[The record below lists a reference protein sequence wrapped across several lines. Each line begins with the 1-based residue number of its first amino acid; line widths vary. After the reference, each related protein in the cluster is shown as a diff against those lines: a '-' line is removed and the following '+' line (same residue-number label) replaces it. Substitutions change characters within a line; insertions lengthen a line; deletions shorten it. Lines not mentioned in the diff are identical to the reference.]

1 MENLDQ
7 CYAALL
13 KQGIRTYKYRN
24 STMKP
29 AGHIDSSRSGAI
41 FAYRSKQLMN
51 VGRGMVI
58 TSEEAILENEKKL
71 THWTPNT
78 YRFGTY
84 ADDYRTV
91 VKGHSEKNLSQ
102 INTFVVD
109 IDSKENHQG
118 EIILACLDQVGYM
131 PTLILES
138 DHGYQVYFVLKT
150 PGYVTKKSN
159 FKVIDVAKKISKT
172 IRLQLAEKLSGVDLG
187 CNHFG
192 IARFPQENNIV
203 FKEMNYQYSFADWI
217 QWSMKLESDQKTK
230 EDRERKLIV
239 FPEKKEIRQVDEPW
253 FDMLL
258 HKANIVGGEGR
269 LGRNNVIFTLSLAY
283 YSSGYALDTC
293 EYNMFT
299 FNERLQEPL
308 SEAELVKIVRS
319 AYSGNYQAASREFI
333 IELCQ
338 QWVSPTLKNNDLF
351 IQRRGWWKFKK
362 PRDQRKYSHKN
373 EWKEDLLAYL
383 SEKSLASEPY
393 LNLSKK
399 EFAEQLNMPLRSLDR
414 ALSALKQ
421 EHKVFYHV
429 KKGRGGGLLLAS
441 VRVLVASLIQ
451 AKKDEKEAY
460 IQGILA
466 QFKLTIAEWTR
477 TIQQL
482 LPEKEAQEIRLF
494 EVDTG

>member
-1 MENLDQ
+1 MLSEI
-7 CYAALL
+7 YSAVL
-13 KQGIRTYKYRN
+13 KNGLRTYKYRN

-172 IRLQLAEKLSGVDLG
+172 IRLQLAKQLPGIDLG

-192 IARFPQENNIV
+192 IARFPQKKNIV
-203 FKEMNYQYSFADWI
+203 FQELNYQYSFSDWI
-217 QWSMKLESDQKTK
+217 QWSMKIDSDQKTK
-230 EDRERKLIV
+230 EEYDKKIIL
-239 FPEKKEIRQVDEPW
+239 FPEKKQIRQVDEPW

-258 HKANIVGGEGR
+258 HKATIIGGEGR

-283 YSSGYALDTC
+283 YSSGYALETC
-293 EYNMFT
+293 EYNMIE
-299 FNERLQEPL
+299 FNERLHEPL
-308 SEAELVKIVRS
+308 ASAELAKIVRS
-319 AYSGNYQAASREFI
+319 AYSGNYEAASREFI
-333 IELCQ
+333 VELCQ
-338 QWVSPTLKNNDLF
+338 QWVAPELKNKDLF
-351 IQRRGWWKFKK
+351 IQRKGWWKFKK
-362 PRDQRKYSHKN
+362 PREQRKYSHKK
-373 EWKEDLLAYL
+373 EWKEDLVAYL
-383 SEKSLASEPY
+383 SEKSYISKPY
-393 LNLSKK
+393 LTLSKK
-399 EFAEQLNMPLRSLDR
+399 E
-414 ALSALKQ
+414 
-421 EHKVFYHV
+421 
-429 KKGRGGGLLLAS
+429 LAS
-441 VRVLVASLIQ
+441 ELGMPKRTLDKVLEELKEENKVIYQVTRGRNGGMVIASVKALFGTIIQVRKEMQQEYVAAITEKFGLTGSFVLNT
-451 AKKDEKEAY
+451 
-460 IQGILA
+460 
-466 QFKLTIAEWTR
+466 FN
-477 TIQQL
+477 QL
-482 LPEKEAQEIRLF
+482 EETYKQPEEVRLF
-494 EVDTG
+494 TLDTG

>member
-1 MENLDQ
+1 MLSEIYSAIVKNGL
-7 CYAALL
+7 
-13 KQGIRTYKYRN
+13 RTYKYRN

-78 YRFGTY
+78 YRYGTY
-84 ADDYRTV
+84 ADEYRSV

-138 DHGYQVYFVLKT
+138 EHGYQVYFVLKT

-192 IARFPQENNIV
+192 IARFPQENNVV
-203 FKEMNYQYSFADWI
+203 FQELNYQYSFADWI

-258 HKANIVGGEGR
+258 HKANIIGGEGR

-293 EYNMFT
+293 EYNMFA

-308 SEAELVKIVRS
+308 TEAELVKIVRS

-333 IELCQ
+333 VELCQ
-338 QWVSPTLKNNDLF
+338 EWVAPELKNKDLF
-351 IQRRGWWKFKK
+351 IQRKGWWKFKK
-362 PRDQRKYSHKN
+362 PREQRKYSHKK
-373 EWKEDLLAYL
+373 EWKEDLVAYL
-383 SEKSLASEPY
+383 SEKSYISKPY
-393 LNLSKK
+393 LTLSKK
-399 EFAEQLNMPLRSLDR
+399 ELASELGMPKRTLDKV
-414 ALSALKQ
+414 LK
-421 EHKVFYHV
+421 ELKEENKVFYQV
-429 KKGRGGGLLLAS
+429 TRGRNGGMVIAS
-441 VRVLVASLIQ
+441 VKALFGTIIQVRKEKQQAYVAEITEKFGLTGSFVLNTFKQ
-451 AKKDEKEAY
+451 
-460 IQGILA
+460 LA
-466 QFKLTIAEWTR
+466 APYKQ
-477 TIQQL
+477 
-482 LPEKEAQEIRLF
+482 PEEVRLF
-494 EVDTG
+494 TVDTG

>member
-1 MENLDQ
+1 MLSEI
-7 CYAALL
+7 YSAIL
-13 KQGIRTYKYRN
+13 KNGLRTYKYRN

-78 YRFGTY
+78 YRYGTY
-84 ADDYRTV
+84 ADEYRSV

-138 DHGYQVYFVLKT
+138 EHGYQVYFVLKT

-192 IARFPQENNIV
+192 IARFPQENNVV
-203 FKEMNYQYSFADWI
+203 FQELNYQYSFADWI

-258 HKANIVGGEGR
+258 HKANIIGGEGR

-293 EYNMFT
+293 EYNMFA

-308 SEAELVKIVRS
+308 TEAELVKIVRS

-333 IELCQ
+333 VELCQ
-338 QWVSPTLKNNDLF
+338 EWVAPELKNKDLF
-351 IQRRGWWKFKK
+351 IQRKGWWKFKK
-362 PRDQRKYSHKN
+362 PREQRKYSHKK
-373 EWKEDLLAYL
+373 EWKEDLVAYL
-383 SEKSLASEPY
+383 SEKSYISKPY
-393 LNLSKK
+393 LTLSKK
-399 EFAEQLNMPLRSLDR
+399 ELASELGMPKRTLDKV
-414 ALSALKQ
+414 LEELK
-421 EHKVFYHV
+421 EENKVFYQV
-429 KKGRGGGLLLAS
+429 TRGRNGGMVIAS
-441 VRVLVASLIQ
+441 VKALFGTIIQVRKEMQQAYVAEITEKFGLTGSFVLNTFKQ
-451 AKKDEKEAY
+451 
-460 IQGILA
+460 LA
-466 QFKLTIAEWTR
+466 APYKQ
-477 TIQQL
+477 
-482 LPEKEAQEIRLF
+482 PEEVRLF
-494 EVDTG
+494 TVDTG

>member
-1 MENLDQ
+1 
-7 CYAALL
+7 
-13 KQGIRTYKYRN
+13 
-24 STMKP
+24 MKP

-78 YRFGTY
+78 YRYGTY
-84 ADDYRTV
+84 ADEYRSV

-138 DHGYQVYFVLKT
+138 EHGYQVYFVLKT

-192 IARFPQENNIV
+192 IARFPQENNVV
-203 FKEMNYQYSFADWI
+203 FQELNYQYSFADWI

-258 HKANIVGGEGR
+258 HKANIIGGEGR

-293 EYNMFT
+293 EYNMFA

-308 SEAELVKIVRS
+308 TEAELVKIVRS

-333 IELCQ
+333 VELCQ
-338 QWVSPTLKNNDLF
+338 EWVAPELKNKDLF
-351 IQRRGWWKFKK
+351 IQRKGWWKFKK
-362 PRDQRKYSHKN
+362 PREQRKYSHKK
-373 EWKEDLLAYL
+373 EWKEDLVAYL
-383 SEKSLASEPY
+383 SEKSYISKPY
-393 LNLSKK
+393 LTLSKK
-399 EFAEQLNMPLRSLDR
+399 ELASELGMPKRTLDKV
-414 ALSALKQ
+414 LEELK
-421 EHKVFYHV
+421 EENKVFYQV
-429 KKGRGGGLLLAS
+429 TRGRNGGMVIAS
-441 VRVLVASLIQ
+441 VKALFGTIIQVRKEMQQAYVAEITEKFGLTGSFVLNTFKQ
-451 AKKDEKEAY
+451 
-460 IQGILA
+460 LA
-466 QFKLTIAEWTR
+466 APYKQ
-477 TIQQL
+477 
-482 LPEKEAQEIRLF
+482 PEEVRLF
-494 EVDTG
+494 TVDTG

>member
-1 MENLDQ
+1 MLSEI
-7 CYAALL
+7 YSAVL
-13 KQGIRTYKYRN
+13 KNGLRTYKYRN

-138 DHGYQVYFVLKT
+138 EHGYQVYFVLKT

-172 IRLQLAEKLSGVDLG
+172 IRLQLAKQLPGIDLG

-192 IARFPQENNIV
+192 IARFPQKKNIV
-203 FKEMNYQYSFADWI
+203 FQELNYQYSFSDWI
-217 QWSMKLESDQKTK
+217 QWSMKIDSDQKTK
-230 EDRERKLIV
+230 EEYDKKIIL
-239 FPEKKEIRQVDEPW
+239 FPEKKQIRQVDEPW

-258 HKANIVGGEGR
+258 HKATIIGGEGR

-283 YSSGYALDTC
+283 YSSGYALETC
-293 EYNMFT
+293 EYNMIE
-299 FNERLQEPL
+299 FNERLHEPL
-308 SEAELVKIVRS
+308 ASAELAKIVRS
-319 AYSGNYQAASREFI
+319 AYSGNYEAASREFI
-333 IELCQ
+333 VELCQ
-338 QWVSPTLKNNDLF
+338 QWVAPELKNKDLF
-351 IQRRGWWKFKK
+351 IQRKGWWKFKK
-362 PRDQRKYSHKN
+362 PREQRKYSHKK
-373 EWKEDLLAYL
+373 EWKEDLVAYL
-383 SEKSLASEPY
+383 SEKSYISKPY
-393 LNLSKK
+393 LTLSKK
-399 EFAEQLNMPLRSLDR
+399 E
-414 ALSALKQ
+414 
-421 EHKVFYHV
+421 
-429 KKGRGGGLLLAS
+429 LAS
-441 VRVLVASLIQ
+441 ELGMPKRTLDKVLEELKEENKVIYQVTRGRNGGMVIASVKALFGTIIQVRKEMQQEYVAAITEKFGLTGSFVLNT
-451 AKKDEKEAY
+451 
-460 IQGILA
+460 
-466 QFKLTIAEWTR
+466 FN
-477 TIQQL
+477 QL
-482 LPEKEAQEIRLF
+482 EETYKQPEEVRLF
-494 EVDTG
+494 TLDTG

>member
-1 MENLDQ
+1 
-7 CYAALL
+7 
-13 KQGIRTYKYRN
+13 
-24 STMKP
+24 MKP

-362 PRDQRKYSHKN
+362 PK
-373 EWKEDLLAYL
+373 KE
-383 SEKSLASEPY
+383 LASQLTMPKRTLDKI
-393 LNLSKK
+393 LN
-399 EFAEQLNMPLRSLDR
+399 ELR
-414 ALSALKQ
+414 
-421 EHKVFYHV
+421 EENKVFYKV
-429 KKGRGGGLLLAS
+429 TRGRNGGMIIAS
-441 VRVLVASLIQ
+441 VKTLFARVIQLSKEKRLDYSTRITEVFGLNESLVEETFRQLSTPLNPL
-451 AKKDEKEAY
+451 KEVN
-460 IQGILA
+460 
-466 QFKLTIAEWTR
+466 
-477 TIQQL
+477 
-482 LPEKEAQEIRLF
+482 LF